1 MLHWEDFR
9 VGEVTELGTVD
20 VTEEDVI
27 AFATR
32 FDPQP
37 FHVDPEA
44 AKASPFGGLIA
55 SGWHTTALFMGL
67 FVRGI
72 LLDSASLGSPGIES
86 IRWTAPVRPGDTL
99 SGRVTRDGLAP
110 LGDQPAARNDHHHER
125 GLQPE
130 RRARDDPDRT
140 RPLRPANPRPRRRPK
155 RSGGR
160 YRKAANEPLVSDTCL
175 TPV

>member
-1 MLHWEDFR
+1 LVTVLHWEDFR

-20 VTEEDVI
+20 VTKEDVI

-72 LLDSASLGSPGIES
+72 LLDSASLGSPGVES

-99 SGRVTRDGLAP
+99 SGRVTVTDSQPSATNPRRGTIITTSEVFNQDGVLVMTLIAH
-110 LGDQPAARNDHHHER
+110 GHFA
-125 GLQPE
+125 
-130 RRARDDPDRT
+130 RRA
-140 RPLRPANPRPRRRPK
+140 PAD
-155 RSGGR
+155 
-160 YRKAANEPLVSDTCL
+160 E
-175 TPV
+175 